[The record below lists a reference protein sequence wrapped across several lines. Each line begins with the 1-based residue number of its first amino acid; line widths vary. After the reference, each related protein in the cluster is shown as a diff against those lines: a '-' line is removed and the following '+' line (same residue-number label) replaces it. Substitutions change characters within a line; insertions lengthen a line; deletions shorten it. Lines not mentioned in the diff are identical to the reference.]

1 MRGRRVSISSG
12 SGIMGRGPEKDA
24 VREVR
29 VRD

>member
-1 MRGRRVSISSG
+1 MIGRSSSIVSG

-24 VREVR
+24 ARDVR